1 MTIKR
6 LVVILCCQLVSNTL
20 AFLSVQQCKP
30 HLLSEIRLPSASS
43 LYTPEVS
50 DVALSLSDGEMCIFL
65 LDY

>member
-43 LYTPEVS
+43 LYTPEV
-50 DVALSLSDGEMCIFL
+50 LSDGETCIFL